1 MSLYWEIF
9 EFIFS
14 FKEKQPVKTESLKNK
29 EKGMNS
35 AGEIGEKKQQIL
47 LT

>member
-14 FKEKQPVKTESLKNK
+14 FKVKEPVKTESSKNK

-35 AGEIGEKKQQIL
+35 AGEMGGKKQ
-47 LT
+47 